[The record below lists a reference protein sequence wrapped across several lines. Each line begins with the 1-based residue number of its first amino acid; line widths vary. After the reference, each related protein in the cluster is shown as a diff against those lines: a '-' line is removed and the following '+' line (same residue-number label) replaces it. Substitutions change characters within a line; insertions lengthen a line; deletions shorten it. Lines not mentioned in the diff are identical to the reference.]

1 MSSKMEEC
9 QAYVPWIMT
18 LLEKAKLGA
27 DPVEFVGKALTE
39 KLADKHDGGGLIFL
53 G

>member
-1 MSSKMEEC
+1 MSSEVEYC

-18 LLEKAKLGA
+18 LLEKAKLDA

-39 KLADKHDGGGLIFL
+39 TLANKRDGGG
-53 G
+53 